1 MTKHLTKAQSAFA
14 EQNYG
19 LLIAF
24 LAQQKLDWDTFYGPV
39 AERYLAS
46 AVQYY
51 ETPALHRYAFSTIA
65 WRQMRLE
72 VSHVIRS
79 QMARPPTV
87 EQDVYS
93 LPAVDDLT
101 QAEVEAAWKEMA
113 RRLSEKELQ
122 VLKFR
127 QVGLSYREIANKCE
141 CSENAVKCRFRHL
154 RKSLNKLLDY
164 HEGE

>member
-39 AERYLAS
+39 AERYLAA

-51 ETPALHRYAFSTIA
+51 ETPTLHRYAFSTIA
-65 WRQMRLE
+65 WRQMRIE

-101 QAEVEAAWKEMA
+101 QAEVDAAWKEIA

-122 VLKFR
+122 VLK
-127 QVGLSYREIANKCE
+127 
-141 CSENAVKCRFRHL
+141 
-154 RKSLNKLLDY
+154 
-164 HEGE
+164 